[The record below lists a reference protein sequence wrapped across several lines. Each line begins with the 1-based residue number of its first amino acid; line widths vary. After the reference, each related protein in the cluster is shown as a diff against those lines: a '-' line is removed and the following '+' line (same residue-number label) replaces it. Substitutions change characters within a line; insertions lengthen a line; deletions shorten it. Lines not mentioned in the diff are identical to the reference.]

1 MGLAAELAQFV
12 SRINNQSAEL
22 NDRITRLE
30 NAKREIK
37 QEQSSALTDWNTSLT
52 PGLETNWEGD
62 RASTFSD
69 SRKKAYDDM
78 LQIFHNKYDEY
89 IQMIDLKMNDL
100 KWEKSAL
107 SIAKELTGEAERLL
121 KKGEGAAEELGRKV
135 KQIRR
140 HLS

>member
-1 MGLAAELAQFV
+1 MGLSGLLAQFV
-12 SRINNQSAEL
+12 AQINNQSAGL
-22 NDRITRLE
+22 NDRINRLE

-62 RASTFSD
+62 RASTFLD

-89 IQMIDLKMNDL
+89 IQMIDLKLNDL
-100 KWEKSAL
+100 EWEKSAL
-107 SIAKELTGEAERLL
+107 SIAKGLTREAERLL
-121 KKGEGAAEELGRKV
+121 KNGEEAAEDLEKS
-135 KQIRR
+135 QTN
-140 HLS
+140 